1 MAWRLVPPLIKPS
14 PEFRHKLPTLLNS
27 KAEIKQ
33 SEPSLALNVIV
44 YRVTKTFKFLTVL
57 N

>member
-1 MAWRLVPPLIKPS
+1 MAWRLVPPLIKPY

-44 YRVTKTFKFLTVL
+44 YRVTKTFKFITVL